1 MSFSCREKHKIVREK
16 GTTTTDNSKNF
27 CFKKKKKPWISVS
40 GTIQIYEENK
50 IIQQKVLE
58 QMACHLENKNN
69 IGSLPY
75 TPYTKINFC

>member
-1 MSFSCREKHKIVREK
+1 MSFSCREKHKIVRK
-16 GTTTTDNSKNF
+16 KAQQLQITPKTFALKKN
-27 CFKKKKKPWISVS
+27 KPWISVS

-58 QMACHLENKNN
+58 QMACHLEDKNN
-69 IGSLPY
+69 NGSLPY